1 MPRWKKKKRR
11 SVRYKIV
18 CSDLIRELNR
28 LAPPSLA
35 CDWDN
40 PGLLVGRAQKE
51 VEKVMTCLDVTDAV
65 IDQAVNEGVDM
76 IVSHHPLIFHA
87 VKQVNDDDFIGR
99 RILRLARHDIVSFAM
114 HTNFDI
120 APGCMADLAA
130 DRLGM
135 TKEEP
140 LEITG
145 EINGEPVGIGKVGFL
160 PEPMTLADLAK
171 QVEERFELPFVT
183 VFGSGQTDEPVRR
196 IAVSPGSG
204 RDMTDA
210 AVQKNVQVL
219 ITGDIGHHEGI
230 DAAAR
235 KVAVID
241 AGHYGI
247 EHIFIDFMKDF
258 LISAFGGA
266 VTAVTADPA
275 FPQQIII

>member
-1 MPRWKKKKRR
+1 M
-11 SVRYKIV
+11 IV
-18 CSDLIRELNR
+18 CSDIIRELDR
-28 LAPPSLA
+28 LAPPELA

-40 PGLLVGRAQKE
+40 PGLLVGRASKE
-51 VEKVMTCLDVTDAV
+51 VNRVMTCLDVTDAV
-65 IDQAVNEGVDM
+65 VSQAVNEDVDM

-87 VKQVNDDDFIGR
+87 IKKVNDENFITR
-99 RILRLARHDIVSFAM
+99 RVLALARHDIVSFAM

-120 APGCMADLAA
+120 APGCMTDLAA

-145 EINGEPVGIGKVGFL
+145 EVDGKPVGIGKVGFL
-160 PEPMTLADLAK
+160 PEPLTLKDLA
-171 QVEERFELPFVT
+171 EEVRVRFGLEFVT
-183 VFGSGQTDEPVRR
+183 VFGADTEDGPVRR
-196 IAVSPGSG
+196 VAVSPGSG

-230 DAAAR
+230 DAVAR
-235 KVAVID
+235 QVAVID

-247 EHIFIDFMKDF
+247 EHIFIDFMKDY
-258 LISAFGGA
+258 LRAHFGDA
-266 VTAVTADPA
+266 ITVITADPA
-275 FPQQIII
+275 FPQTVITG

>member
-1 MPRWKKKKRR
+1 M
-11 SVRYKIV
+11 IV
-18 CSDLIRELNR
+18 CSDIIQELDR
-28 LAPPSLA
+28 LAPPGLA

-40 PGLLVGRAQKE
+40 PGLLVGRASKE
-51 VEKVMTCLDVTDAV
+51 VNKVLTCLDVTDAV
-65 IDQAVNEGVDM
+65 ISQAVNEDVDM

-87 VKQVNDDDFIGR
+87 IKQVNDGNFITGR
-99 RILRLARHDIVSFAM
+99 VLTLARNDIVSFAM

-145 EINGEPVGIGKVGFL
+145 EVNGESVGIGKVGFL
-160 PEPMTLADLAK
+160 PEPLTLKELAEE
-171 QVEERFELPFVT
+171 VRERFGLEFVT
-183 VFGSGQTDEPVRR
+183 LFGSETADRPVRR
-196 IAVSPGSG
+196 VAISPGSG
-204 RDMTDA
+204 RDMTDP

-235 KVAVID
+235 HLAVID

-247 EHIFIDFMKDF
+247 EHIFIDFMRDY
-258 LISAFGGA
+258 LSSLFGDA
-266 VTAVTADPA
+266 ITVITADPA
-275 FPQQIII
+275 FPQTVITG

>member
-1 MPRWKKKKRR
+1 M
-11 SVRYKIV
+11 IV
-18 CSDLIRELNR
+18 CSDIIRELDR
-28 LAPPSLA
+28 LAPPDLA

-40 PGLLVGRAQKE
+40 PGLLVGRSQKE
-51 VEKVMTCLDVTDAV
+51 IDRVLTCLDVTDAV
-65 IDQAVNEGVDM
+65 IDQAIREGADM

-87 VKQVNDDDFIGR
+87 IKQVNDNSFIGR
-99 RILRLARHDIVSFAM
+99 RILRLAGNDIVSFAM

-140 LEITG
+140 LEVTG
-145 EINGEPVGIGKVGFL
+145 EVDGEPVGIGKVGFL
-160 PEPMTLADLAK
+160 SESLTISDLAAEVK
-171 QVEERFELPFVT
+171 ERFGLPFVT
-183 VFGSGQTDEPVRR
+183 VFGSGLMSEPVRR
-196 IAVSPGSG
+196 VAISPGSG
-204 RDMTDA
+204 RDMTDP
-210 AVQKNVQVL
+210 AVRKNVQVL

-235 KVAVID
+235 QLAVID

-258 LISAFGGA
+258 LISAFGDSLT
-266 VTAVTADPA
+266 VITADPD
-275 FPQQIII
+275 FPQQLIV